1 MRRVRFEEDEEGDD
15 EEDGGASH
23 WPTARARGKFSR
35 AVRSS
40 LLLLAAFG
48 LAGCVHYHS
57 APLDAG
63 RNAAELTG
71 ARLGG
76 RTWTVT
82 AIEDEAARRSPE
94 VAVAKAQYE
103 TARAAIGTAGER
115 PNPTVAITPQFVTP
129 KLIEGTYGVD
139 FDWTVETAGKRARR
153 LQTAHA
159 NARAAAARVI
169 DAAWK
174 ARAAARQAMLELY
187 AAEQRVKLLDE
198 AVTRQEEVLKSW
210 ETRIQAGAES
220 RGVAAQPRLL
230 QTQLRLQAAD
240 AARAASLARVSLA
253 SALGM
258 SAAAVAQAK
267 FSFSAFERGPGA
279 VRHRYSALTHRGDVL
294 AALADYASSEG
305 ALRLEVA
312 KQYPDVHLNPG
323 YQLDA
328 GQNKWGVGIG
338 LTLPILNQNR
348 GAIGEAEGRR
358 REMAAKFNAVQA
370 KALNEVDRAAAS
382 LAASRAKLAVAEQLL
397 GQQTKQVEME
407 ERRLAAGDE
416 DRLALLSAKVER
428 VTILLGR
435 LDAQVEVQAAL
446 GALEAATQ
454 TEVDK

>member
-1 MRRVRFEEDEEGDD
+1 V
-15 EEDGGASH
+15 
-23 WPTARARGKFSR
+23 
-35 AVRSS
+35 
-40 LLLLAAFG
+40 L
-48 LAGCVHYHS
+48 
-57 APLDAG
+57 
-63 RNAAELTG
+63 
-71 ARLGG
+71 
-76 RTWTVT
+76 
-82 AIEDEAARRSPE
+82 
-94 VAVAKAQYE
+94 
-103 TARAAIGTAGER
+103 
-115 PNPTVAITPQFVTP
+115 
-129 KLIEGTYGVD
+129 
-139 FDWTVETAGKRARR
+139 
-153 LQTAHA
+153 
-159 NARAAAARVI
+159 

-187 AAEQRVKLLDE
+187 AAQQRVKLLDE
-198 AVTRQEEVLKSW
+198 AVARQEEVLKSL

-220 RGVAAQPRLL
+220 RGIAAQPRLL

-240 AARAASLARVSLA
+240 AARAESLARVSLA

-258 SAAAVAQAK
+258 SAAAIAQAK
-267 FSFSAFERGPGA
+267 FSFAAFDRSSGA
-279 VRHRYSALTHRGDVL
+279 VRHRYTALTHRADVL
-294 AALADYASSEG
+294 AALADYASAEG

-338 LTLPILNQNR
+338 MTLPILNQNR

-382 LAASRAKLAVAEQLL
+382 LAAARAKLAVAEQLFS
-397 GQQTKQVEME
+397 QQSKQVEME

-416 DRLALLSAKVER
+416 DRLALLNARVER
-428 VTILLGR
+428 ATILLGR